1 MIIAVMSGTISP
13 AILSLFVEYSV
24 RGVQDCSKDVP
35 AVRSPALLAWIPI
48 TAVYFHTCRCS
59 EISLAFNR
67 VFGKS
72 LLLQHWHNKSFNK
85 KLAFLKVLLSPN
97 VFTLRGSNKVYQKEA
112 EMRLFFPLH
121 HSSKPWNILVW
132 RVEHEIIILHS
143 ENIFSTQ
150 SFFSFMNIST
160 LSACL
165 TVCPQ
170 RDLQYI
176 HPANGL
182 FTWLL
187 ISFYCLCLIR
197 FTIILMCPWNKD
209 ALSS

>member
-1 MIIAVMSGTISP
+1 MIIAVVSGTISP

-48 TAVYFHTCRCS
+48 PAVYFHTCRCS

-112 EMRLFFPLH
+112 EMRVFFPLH

-132 RVEHEIIILHS
+132 RVEHEKIILREHIFNS
-143 ENIFSTQ
+143 EFLQLHEYINFVCL
-150 SFFSFMNIST
+150 FNC
-160 LSACL
+160 LSAKRL
-165 TVCPQ
+165 TIYSSCKWTFYVVVNQ
-170 RDLQYI
+170 
-176 HPANGL
+176 
-182 FTWLL
+182 FLL
-187 ISFYCLCLIR
+187 PVFNTLHYNSHVSL
-197 FTIILMCPWNKD
+197 K
-209 ALSS
+209 